1 MKFPLVEEMP
11 IDALLREPLQNA
23 ENFKVIIEP
32 VEKRLFS
39 VVSSDYELVKHEELV
54 ATVREI
60 LRAEIGMGNLEEEI
74 KLTHDGARLYAT
86 WWFRDSIEVMEG
98 DEVRWGIRVTNSYDA
113 SMGIFIELRGIRY
126 VCSNGMTIPG
136 WIPKAK
142 RKHQGVKTLDDVEA
156 RLQQVLDNLEIIE
169 KTLVNNAGIEVPLE
183 SALAMIEDSGL
194 PKIYQKAARRQLLV
208 VPLDYFRDVPQA
220 GTGRVMRTI
229 KLWDVYN
236 ALTWAITHINPEKDE
251 KTRIEM
257 ERKVAPII
265 MGE

>member
-1 MKFPLVEEMP
+1 MKFPVVTEMP
-11 IDALLREPLQNA
+11 VNAILREPFRNA
-23 ENFKVIIEP
+23 ESFKAIIEP

-39 VVSSDYELVKHEELV
+39 VVSSDYELVRHEELV

-60 LRAEIGMGNLEEEI
+60 LRAEIGMGNLEEEL

-86 WWFRDSIEVMEG
+86 WWFKDTIEVLEG
-98 DEVRWGIRVTNSYDA
+98 DDIRFGIRVTNSYDA
-113 SMGIFIELRGIRY
+113 SMGIFIELSGLRLI
-126 VCSNGMTIPG
+126 CSNGMTMPG

-142 RKHQGVKTLDDVEA
+142 RKHLGVKTLDDVEA
-156 RLQQVLDNLEIIE
+156 RLQQVLDNLEVVE
-169 KTLVNNAGIEVPLE
+169 KKLRDNAMIEVPLE
-183 SALAMIEDSGL
+183 SALAIIGDSGL
-194 PKIYQKAARRQLLV
+194 PKKYQEAAKRQLLI
-208 VPLDYFRDVPQA
+208 VPLDHFTEAQQA
-220 GTGRVMRTI
+220 GTGRVARFI

-236 ALTWAITHINPEKDE
+236 ALTWAITHINPGKDE